1 MGLRIC
7 ALKLGDKISKE
18 EYDNTGNG
26 WYIYQA
32 SGMEPINHIPTVE
45 EGCYKA
51 DVLYSNCDVYYSK
64 YSTFRE
70 IISRVVL
77 KHDVKHVWN
86 NVDNFIGKPC
96 IEFLKTSNYEGAI
109 DYTVAEKIL
118 HDFKR
123 YEPVIK
129 PELDKYLCQFFDNY
143 VCVLKKV
150 VENKGIVYY
159 S

>member
-1 MGLRIC
+1 MGLSIY
-7 ALKLGDKISKE
+7 ALKLGDKISRE
-18 EYDNTGNG
+18 EYDNTGDG
-26 WYIYQA
+26 WYVYQA
-32 SGMEPINHIPTVE
+32 FGMEPINHIPTVE

-51 DVLYSNCDVYYSK
+51 DVLYSDCDIFYSK
-64 YSTFRE
+64 YSTLRD

-86 NVDNFIGKPC
+86 NVDNFIDKPF
-96 IEFLKTSNYEGAI
+96 IEFLQTSDCEGAI

-118 HDFKR
+118 HDFER

-129 PELDKYLCQFFDNY
+129 PELDEYLCRFFDHY
-143 VCVLKKV
+143 VCVLKKT